1 MANRA
6 EMMDTENRLFN
17 FYLKRSFTPG
27 EALSMAKQEMERRAE
42 EEVRNQQFYQKNPRD
57 LDSTRSELPNYSE
70 TANELPARDRVQFD
84 PVTGSVVMP
93 SAPATR
99 YSTPSGNNIVRFSN
113 PMTEEETN
121 IARESLPIPRPGNAQ
136 DYGERPSANQP
147 GIIDRALLAVGLPT
161 HVRIPSFGGAS
172 AASPAQRYA
181 ESTMR
186 EDQGEAPPAAA
197 TTTSA
202 VAARGNLPLMARPDS
217 GAASTPFNIGQAGP
231 GGLRFGSPTTGE
243 LGNMPTSLR
252 NYETRF
258 SMDPRASTLP
268 AASTAAV
275 RREPPAPP
283 RRPEEFARSEPSSFL
298 SRLFSGTNNPV
309 STRELFNRSEANPD
323 DSGAYMR
330 AERQYAATHKDAP
343 SVDLSK
349 LDSDTG
355 MNRGGIAKAGNTGGG
370 KDAALHKAL
379 EIIHHL
385 LTRGR

>member
-84 PVTGSVVMP
+84 PVTGSIVMP

-186 EDQGEAPPAAA
+186 EDQGGSPPAAA
-197 TTTSA
+197 AAAAQPSTAPAFPMDGSISGETYGTPNQRELARAATQVSGLMDSGQGITA
-202 VAARGNLPLMARPDS
+202 PAAAARPVARRELTQPS
-217 GAASTPFNIGQAGP
+217 RVVEAPRGETASLLSRIFGGGPEYQSTGDLVVKKGGQGVN
-231 GGLRFGSPTTGE
+231 FGSGE
-243 LGNMPTSLR
+243 SAADFFRADKALR
-252 NYETRF
+252 
-258 SMDPRASTLP
+258 AQ
-268 AASTAAV
+268 
-275 RREPPAPP
+275 
-283 RRPEEFARSEPSSFL
+283 RPEMF
-298 SRLFSGTNNPV
+298 
-309 STRELFNRSEANPD
+309 
-323 DSGAYMR
+323 
-330 AERQYAATHKDAP
+330 ERQAEA
-343 SVDLSK
+343 
-349 LDSDTG
+349 
-355 MNRGGIAKAGNTGGG
+355 RGGAPKAAAGNGG